1 MLYEH
6 KHECAHTIERIH
18 NNQVET
24 LIEMQIPSC
33 RAQELMDRGCPVYV
47 KTLRASRSYYF
58 VLVNIEDLS
67 KVTR

>member
-24 LIEMQIPSC
+24 LIEVHIPAC
-33 RAQELMDRGCPVYV
+33 RALELMDKGCIVYV
-47 KTLRASRSYYF
+47 KTLRASRKYYF
-58 VLVNIEDLS
+58 VLVNVEDLS
-67 KVTR
+67 KITR